1 MGTAGYWVMDDIP
14 KDILALARTL
24 QVYHDARRRE
34 GARVRRFLD
43 VVALTSVAPS
53 DTCQLVEDVGG

>member
-1 MGTAGYWVMDDIP
+1 MDDIP